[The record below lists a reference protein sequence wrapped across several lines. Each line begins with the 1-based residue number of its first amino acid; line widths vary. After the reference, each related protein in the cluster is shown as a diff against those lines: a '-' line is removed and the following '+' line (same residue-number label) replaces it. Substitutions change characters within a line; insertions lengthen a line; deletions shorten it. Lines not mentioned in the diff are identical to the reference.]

1 MGPLRTRRPKGD
13 VEAVIQEDG
22 NLANDEDRPSSEVLI
37 DFLRNL
43 LGGDETHEVPRGG
56 GVGRRS
62 LPSMTPFL
70 VKRGR

>member
-1 MGPLRTRRPKGD
+1 MGASRTRRPKGD
-13 VEAVIQEDG
+13 VEAVILEDG
-22 NLANDEDRPSSEVLI
+22 SLANDEDRPPSEILI
-37 DFLRNL
+37 DFLRDL
-43 LGGDETHEVPRGG
+43 LGGDETHEVPRCG